1 MYTLLFFGQFL
12 NVFLLGLNSQYVRDR
27 RKLLC
32 FVVSWGISTSQF
44 VYIWIIANTE
54 DPLISFFVSGF
65 GGACGIV
72 CSITL
77 YEKLENIKRKGNEKN
92 KQSSKGL

>member
-1 MYTLLFFGQFL
+1 MIYILLFLGQFA

-44 VYIWIIANTE
+44 VYIWIIANAT
-54 DPLISFFVSGF
+54 DPWISFFISGF
-65 GGACGIV
+65 GGATGIV
-72 CSITL
+72 CSIFL
-77 YEKLENIKRKGNEKN
+77 YEYLEREKP
-92 KQSSKGL
+92 SD